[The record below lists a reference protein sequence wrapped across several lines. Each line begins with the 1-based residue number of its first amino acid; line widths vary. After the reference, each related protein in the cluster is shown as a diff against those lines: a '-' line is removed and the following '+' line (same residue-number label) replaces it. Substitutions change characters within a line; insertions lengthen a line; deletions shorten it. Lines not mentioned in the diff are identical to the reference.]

1 MKMKIFVFLYH
12 TPDFL
17 ENPEAISDI
26 FTLPQDFGPFSL
38 RLRQQAPSSVF
49 SFVALDVRNVL
60 RHLRRVTY
68 FISRQKIDH
77 HFYFLHVKLE
87 HNFSSFISFVATWF
101 KSLDGVINIQ
111 SYCPSFGWSPSGPF
125 NPKMYLINQLSMTNL
140 KDTNLY
146 L

>member
-87 HNFSSFISFVATWF
+87 HNFSSFISFVERGASSMMQGRIGHQH
-101 KSLDGVINIQ
+101 SLFI
-111 SYCPSFGWSPSGPF
+111 
-125 NPKMYLINQLSMTNL
+125 L
-140 KDTNLY
+140 
-146 L
+146 